1 LGALDGGGAPQ
12 DTERAVPGPNPNQA
26 RPGRGRT
33 YEEQLAE
40 LVAALDGNAEVI
52 QNKRVEARLS
62 KAMRQVDVWVRG
74 KIIGQEDRQAE
85 LAKLLAD
92 PALAHTQ

>member
-1 LGALDGGGAPQ
+1 MPKENSPLW
-12 DTERAVPGPNPNQA
+12 
-26 RPGRGRT
+26 RT
-33 YEEQLAE
+33 YEEQVAE
-40 LVAALDGNAEVI
+40 LVAALDSNAEVI

-74 KIIGQEDRQAE
+74 KIIGQEDCQAE

-92 PALAHTQ
+92 PRSGAHSMTGGMT